1 MILSNSL
8 AFCGCLFCL
17 FNVLIQN
24 RNEGL
29 SAFLSVCLSLVNFL
43 LCSMFTV
50 VFSVFFFFLNKKLE
64 RAKCRQNFWWCKN
77 DKVFLS
83 SQQCRAWS
91 NIDYYT
97 TLVTFMK
104 KQPKCALHNNHVLP
118 HVFLMC
124 HKLNCRIRNGS
135 RKFCGYFKIRKFH
148 SVGCHEQANTNT
160 LDSSRC
166 VYVVSSVSCK
176 GDQYYVSED
185 RMQSLARI
193 NR

>member
-1 MILSNSL
+1 
-8 AFCGCLFCL
+8 
-17 FNVLIQN
+17 
-24 RNEGL
+24 
-29 SAFLSVCLSLVNFL
+29 
-43 LCSMFTV
+43 MFTA
-50 VFSVFFFFLNKKLE
+50 VFSVFFPLCVDSNLLNADKIFDYVRIKKFSFL
-64 RAKCRQNFWWCKN
+64 
-77 DKVFLS
+77 LS
-83 SQQCRAWS
+83 NVVPEVILIIIQPWS
-91 NIDYYT
+91 RSWKSN
-97 TLVTFMK
+97 
-104 KQPKCALHNNHVLP
+104 PKRALHNNHVLP

>member
-1 MILSNSL
+1 MLNSDKIFDDVRIIKFSFLLSN
-8 AFCGCLFCL
+8 
-17 FNVLIQN
+17 VVPEVILIIIQP
-24 RNEGL
+24 L
-29 SAFLSVCLSLVNFL
+29 SRSW
-43 LCSMFTV
+43 
-50 VFSVFFFFLNKKLE
+50 K
-64 RAKCRQNFWWCKN
+64 
-77 DKVFLS
+77 
-83 SQQCRAWS
+83 S
-91 NIDYYT
+91 NS
-97 TLVTFMK
+97 K
-104 KQPKCALHNNHVLP
+104 RALHNNRVLP
-118 HVFLMC
+118 DVFLMC
-124 HKLNCRIRNGS
+124 HKLNCRIRNCS